1 MSIDDGPNLKNK
13 KKKTE
18 AVGDGPLGD
27 TQRGWKAELE
37 EMAGSRA

>member
-18 AVGDGPLGD
+18 AVGDGPLG
-27 TQRGWKAELE
+27 